1 MAQVLNRK
9 NLRGPVTNSVYIGRP
24 SIWGNPFVI
33 GKDRTRNDVIE
44 KYAGWVRQQPALM
57 ARVGDLKGKCLVC
70 WCAPLRCHGD
80 VLLQLT
86 NETRKECA

>member
-1 MAQVLNRK
+1 MAQVLNKK

-33 GKDRTRNDVIE
+33 GKDGTRNDVIE

-86 NETRKECA
+86 NETQKECA